1 MANQNI
7 QLKDQSGNQLFP
19 RTKWK
24 NVVDAPKMLP
34 NPGTL
39 TINGQD
45 YDGTTDVEVIIKED
59 SGSGGT
65 TFDSKI
71 ELVTTLPIPE
81 ASLRGKIMLLWDKVT
96 QSDNVVI
103 CTIKNGTYVWSSLI
117 DGILVD
123 STVTEDSTV
132 ITSGTSN
139 NN

>member
-7 QLKDQSGNQLFP
+7 QLKDQNENQLFP

-24 NVVDAPKMLP
+24 NIVDAPKTLP

-45 YDGTTDVEVIIKED
+45 YDGTTNVEVIIKGE
-59 SGSGGT
+59 SGSGET

-71 ELVTTLPIPE
+71 ELVTTLPTPE
-81 ASLRGKIMLLWDKVT
+81 ASLRGKIVLLWDKAT

-103 CTIKNGTYVWSSLI
+103 CTIKNGIYVWSSLI

>member
-1 MANQNI
+1 M
-7 QLKDQSGNQLFP
+7 
-19 RTKWK
+19 
-24 NVVDAPKMLP
+24 
-34 NPGTL
+34 
-39 TINGQD
+39 
-45 YDGTTDVEVIIKED
+45 IIKGG

-71 ELVTTLPIPE
+71 ELVTTLPTPE
-81 ASLRGKIMLLWDKVT
+81 ASLRGKIVLLWDKAT

-103 CTIKNGTYVWSSLI
+103 CTIKNGIYVWSSLI